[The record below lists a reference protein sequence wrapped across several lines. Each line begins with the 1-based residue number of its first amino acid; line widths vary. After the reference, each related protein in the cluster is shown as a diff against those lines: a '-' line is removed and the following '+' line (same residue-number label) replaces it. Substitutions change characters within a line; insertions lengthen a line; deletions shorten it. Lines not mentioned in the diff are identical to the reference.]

1 MMGSKA
7 GGERRVDFWSEI
19 IAEEGG
25 GGGGRQSLQ
34 KKKQPIYQSRR
45 RQTPHQIQITSTRC
59 QLVMLND
66 KDSSFI
72 ISGFSNSI
80 YSSNSTPL
88 FLSFF
93 SFLFSSSASKVQKE
107 RRDCWKRFLDR
118 RLGLA

>member
-1 MMGSKA
+1 VEKEELIFGQKSLLKK
-7 GGERRVDFWSEI
+7 EEEE
-19 IAEEGG
+19 EEGNHFK
-25 GGGGRQSLQ
+25 

>member
-1 MMGSKA
+1 VEKEELIFGQKSLLKK
-7 GGERRVDFWSEI
+7 EEEE
-19 IAEEGG
+19 EEGNHFK
-25 GGGGRQSLQ
+25 

-80 YSSNSTPL
+80 YSTPL

-93 SFLFSSSASKVQKE
+93 FSLFKFCFKSPKGEQS
-107 RRDCWKRFLDR
+107 WKRFLDR